1 MGTRASVAVE
11 GDTAAVQPLAFLRQH
26 HPFSELDDDAL
37 ADVGSSLEIV
47 FAAAGETLLV
57 EAGAPAEAV
66 GVIRKGALELVTGDV
81 VIDQLEAGDAYGLTS
96 VMTKQPPTVTV
107 RAVEDTL
114 HYLIPGDV
122 VRRVF
127 GTGGGVA
134 TVWAIARQRIRAADA
149 VARSARAADPR
160 FARIG
165 SLVRRPL
172 VTADPSINVA
182 DAAAVMRDQR
192 VSSLVLQGGTVEAIV
207 TDRDLR
213 TKVVAAR
220 GSFEAP
226 ALEIATTPVLRA
238 PAAMPA
244 GEAILMMLAKG
255 IHHLPV
261 DDGGRLVGV
270 VTDTDLM
277 ALEDGSAFSIRSAID
292 RAGSVEAV
300 IDAARTYPGVV
311 AALVEAGTDP
321 VDVSRIVT
329 IIIDAAATR
338 LVKLAADELGD
349 APCAF
354 AWIALGSA
362 ARHEPALDADQDHA
376 LAFGSGFE
384 PTEHDAYFAALAERV
399 TAGLEAIGFPRCHGD
414 AMAVHS
420 AMRAPLTTWQE
431 RFRTWIRQPNADGM
445 ILSSIGFDF
454 RTIAGSLSADDAL
467 DAAVAEARLNPG
479 FVRLLTKGALRHE
492 PPTGFVRHLVVES
505 KGEHRGAL
513 DVKHGGITII
523 TSIARARA
531 VAAGASVK
539 DTLSRLSAAAHG
551 GTLDPASATELDEAF
566 RFLMELRLRHQAAQ
580 VRAGTPVDD
589 FVDPHELGPIERS
602 GLREAF
608 RTIRGEQTAL
618 SVEVDAR

>member
-1 MGTRASVAVE
+1 VE

-37 ADVGSSLEIV
+37 ARIGSSLEIV
-47 FAAAGETLLV
+47 FTPAADTLLV
-57 EAGAPAEAV
+57 EAGAPAGAV

-81 VIDQLEAGDAYGLTS
+81 VIDQLEAGDAYGFTS
-96 VMTKQPPTVTV
+96 VMTEQPPTVTV

-114 HYLIPGDV
+114 SYLIPGDV

-127 GTGGGVA
+127 GTGDGVA

-149 VARSARAADPR
+149 VARSARTADPR

-172 VTADPSINVA
+172 VTADPSITVA
-182 DAAAVMRDQR
+182 EAATMMRDQR
-192 VSSLVLQGGTVEAIV
+192 VSSLVLQGGDIEAIV

-213 TKVVAAR
+213 TKVVAER
-220 GSFEAP
+220 GSFDAP
-226 ALEIATTPVLRA
+226 ALQVATTPVLRA

-244 GEAILMMLAKG
+244 GEAILLMLAQG

-261 DDGGRLVGV
+261 DDAGQLVGV

-292 RAGSVEAV
+292 RAGSIEAV
-300 IDAARTYPGVV
+300 IDAARGYPAVV

-321 VDVSRIVT
+321 IDVSRIVT
-329 IIIDAAATR
+329 IIIDAATTR
-338 LVKLAADELGD
+338 LVKLAGDELGEP
-349 APCAF
+349 PCAF

-376 LAFGSGFE
+376 LAFGSGFV
-384 PTEHDAYFAALAERV
+384 PGEHDAYFAALAERV

-420 AMRAPLTTWQE
+420 AMRAPLTAWQE
-431 RFRTWIRQPNADGM
+431 RFRSWIRQPNADGM

-454 RTIAGSLSADDAL
+454 RTVAGSLPADDAL
-467 DAAVAEARLNPG
+467 DTAVAEARANPG

-505 KGEHRGAL
+505 KGEHRGTL
-513 DVKHGGITII
+513 DVKHGGITIV
-523 TSIARARA
+523 TSIARALA

-539 DTLSRLSAAAHG
+539 DTLARLAAAAEG
-551 GTLDPASATELDEAF
+551 GMLDPASATELDEAF
-566 RFLMELRLRHQAAQ
+566 RFLMDLRLRHQAAQ

-618 SVEVDAR
+618 AVEVDAR